1 MHAELLL
8 IPWLAMMIL
17 ATLSAWRYTWGL
29 PLAEVPSSTPP
40 VAVIVPIKGET
51 DATEAF
57 LRAIRHQ
64 DYSDYRIIAAVESED
79 DPAFRLLQR
88 HAIIAGV
95 PIEICVAGLAQRSGQ
110 KVHNLLAALGRL
122 LPGDAL
128 VCFTDADTLPQQQWL
143 SRLVSAMVDGHCEAV
158 TGYRWML
165 PSDGALSSAVV
176 AAANASIVTL
186 LRVPYFTNACW
197 GGTTLLSQATLERI
211 AIRKYWDGA
220 VSDDLQMT
228 RALREHG
235 ILIFSPRQSLLPSPI
250 AMDWREAFIFGRR
263 QYRIVLTHSPALWL
277 LAAFITALPVLS
289 LGLALV
295 LLLQGSRLAFIVLA
309 LSLLLGEMRT
319 RCRQRI
325 LHAMWGKQQGAALAG
340 IWSVDRWLRPVWWG
354 FHALCVFSAVGSR
367 RVSWAGIDY
376 VIRSPQNV
384 EVIRGV
390 VGKSTL
396 NEQPSFAAAGLPPAP
411 LFKQEQPEQ
420 PL

>member
-396 NEQPSFAAAGLPPAP
+396 NEQSSLATAGLPTAP

>member
-1 MHAELLL
+1 MHAEFLL

-29 PLAEVPSSTPP
+29 PLVEVPSSMPP
-40 VAVIVPIKGET
+40 VAVIVPIKGAS

-57 LRAIRHQ
+57 LRALRHQ
-64 DYSDYRIIAAVESED
+64 DYPDYRIIAAVESED

-88 HAIIAGV
+88 HAIMSGV
-95 PIEICVAGLAQRSGQ
+95 PIDICVAGLAQRSGQ
-110 KVHNLLAALGRL
+110 KVHNLLAALRRL
-122 LPGDAL
+122 VPSDAL

-143 SRLVSAMVDGHCEAV
+143 SRLVSA
-158 TGYRWML
+158 
-165 PSDGALSSAVV
+165 
-176 AAANASIVTL
+176 I
-186 LRVPYFTNACW
+186 
-197 GGTTLLSQATLERI
+197 TTLLSQATLERI
-211 AIRKYWDGA
+211 DIRKYWDGA
-220 VSDDLQMT
+220 ISDDLQMT
-228 RALREHG
+228 RALRDHG

-295 LLLQGSRLAFIVLA
+295 LFWQGSKFAVAVLA
-309 LSLLLGEMRT
+309 LSVLLGEVRT

-325 LHAMWGKQQGAALAG
+325 LHAMWGEQQGAALAG
-340 IWSVDRWLRPVWWG
+340 IWTVDRWLRPLWWG
-354 FHALCVFSAVGSR
+354 FHAICVFSALGSR

-384 EVIRGV
+384 EVIRNV
-390 VGKSTL
+390 VEKSAPS
-396 NEQPSFAAAGLPPAP
+396 EQPSFAVAGLPTPP
-411 LFKQEQPEQ
+411 IFKQEQPER
-420 PL
+420 PV